1 MINELSLKKSIP
13 LIGILTLVKYDLLT
27 RLINSIDY
35 KVDTVVILFQG
46 GYNNFDFTKIKN
58 KFVNKFIFIRSSFNI
73 GVSRGWNY
81 ILENYLKTYCI
92 ISGDDNYFSPGTLEK
107 VYEFMIADKLN
118 DIMFTFHLEE
128 SAQFSTFIL
137 TKKALETIGYF
148 DENIYPAYYEDNDY
162 RYRIMLSGNNIINI
176 PDVYINTGDN
186 NNSNSCT
193 LYGVDINY
201 RNKIGQCFS
210 INGNYFNTKWNNST
224 SIYPFN
230 RSDLSLKD
238 KIQHENYFKNQNI
251 LLGHTNK
258 AFFSITEIFI
268 DEFLKFDWKYYKEQ
282 NEDLVRNN
290 ILNEKD
296 LLYHYIEFG
305 INEKRDSYEEQNY
318 IKFDWIR
325 YVNELELTKK
335 GIDTKEKAFIHWRIF
350 KKKDLISFE
359 NVLSIKYGIEINNSI
374 DITKC
379 IINYYNNIEFVL
391 QKNIDLNILQGDPYP
406 NIYKYLYIIYTSD
419 ELKIEKFEEKRN
431 IDIKLSIKF

>member
-1 MINELSLKKSIP
+1 MIDEFSNTKSIP
-13 LIGILTLVKYDLLT
+13 LIAILTLVKYDLLT

-58 KFVNKFIFIRSSFNI
+58 KFVNKFIFIKSSFNI

-81 ILENYLKTYCI
+81 ILENYLETYCI
-92 ISGDDNYFSPGTLEK
+92 ISGDDNYFLPGTLEK
-107 VYEFMIADKLN
+107 VYEFINADKLN

-137 TKKALETIGYF
+137 TKKALETVGYF

-176 PDVYINTGDN
+176 PDVYMNTGDN

-193 LYGVDINY
+193 LYGVDAKY
-201 RNKIGQCFS
+201 RKNMGECFS
-210 INGNYFNTKWNNST
+210 RNGNYFNTKWNNST
-224 SIYPFN
+224 SIYPFG
-230 RSDLSLKD
+230 RSDLTIKD

-251 LLGHTNK
+251 LLGHSDK
-258 AFFSITEIFI
+258 PVFSKIEIFI
-268 DEFLKFDWKYYKEQ
+268 DDFLKFDWMYYKQQ
-282 NEDLVRNN
+282 NEDLVRHN

-305 INEKRDSYEEQNY
+305 INEKRDSYEGQNY
-318 IKFDWIR
+318 IKFDWTK

-335 GIDTKEKAFIHWRIF
+335 GIDTKEKAFMHWRIF
-350 KKKDLISFE
+350 EKKDLISFK
-359 NVLSIKYGIEINNSI
+359 NIISIKYGIDIDKTL
-374 DITKC
+374 DITKS
-379 IINYYNNIEFVL
+379 ITTYYNNSEFII
-391 QKNIDLNILQGDPYP
+391 QKNISLNDLQGDPYP
-406 NIYKYLYIIYTSD
+406 NIHKYLYILYID
-419 ELKIEKFEEKRN
+419 NELKIEKFEEKRN
-431 IDIKLSIKF
+431 IDIRLIF